1 MTINDLEYKCEK
13 HKEDADRLNT
23 ELHEIREKYL
33 ELEVQCQCHL
43 DDKKQLKNVLLET
56 QQHLAESN
64 RQHIELKQMLQDEKK
79 NRFQEVCYRLKV
91 LLIIGLNF
99 LYCVIM

>member
-1 MTINDLEYKCEK
+1 MLNDLEYKCQK
-13 HKEDADRLNT
+13 NKEEADRLSA
-23 ELHEIREKYL
+23 ELHEIRENYM

-64 RQHIELKQMLQDEKK
+64 RQHVELKQTLEDEKK
-79 NRFQEVCYRLKV
+79 LRSQEASASRIDHKFVAVRC
-91 LLIIGLNF
+91 
-99 LYCVIM
+99 